1 MGQLWKFDYVVG
13 LDNCIVSMLIIL
25 VIIILRFVGECS
37 PLRREMLKYLAV
49 SVMMSA
55 INSQT
60 TEC

>member
-25 VIIILRFVGECS
+25 VIIILPFVGECS